1 MKYIKKIIEAG
12 KYDRRKFAEAL
23 FPDAGFPLMALSR
36 VEKGDGVLTAKQYQ
50 TLSELSNV
58 PIGFLIAEKWSIDAV
73 KPNELIFKKGEI
85 EARLYTSSWV
95 SVVSKTENGIAKIL
109 FDVKAENA
117 PLSVFLEDIVNLI
130 IFNNFQHLKSIKN
143 E

>member
-58 PIGFLIAEKWSIDAV
+58 PIGFLIAEKWEIASCSAEVIR
-73 KPNELIFKKGEI
+73 FSKGELSAEVCTRDWI
-85 EARLYTSSWV
+85 MQ
-95 SVVSKTENGIAKIL
+95 L
-109 FDVKAENA
+109 FELKEGVKCVKFAVKAENA